1 MPGESPPRL
10 RAASACVACNKK
22 KADGAGTIARFAV
35 YTRTAASSART
46 APGTTGLARTHRL
59 PASLFLPPPFAL
71 AHLPRRAPRERKRK
85 RRKVASDTKEE
96 PETTPTGT
104 EHLSAAPL
112 LPPSRSQQWEAGYP
126 GWEPRR
132 AILAD
137 GQPSGTSESSG
148 GPGSTAPNNNHN
160 NNNNNITAAA
170 SNSNNN
176 SHNNAPATPSATT
189 TTTTTTTTTVQDA
202 DGNTLYSQNASS
214 SVALRSQQHQQQ
226 QMEPGLHE
234 PASGGST
241 TFLGRSEYIRGEVP
255 INEDRAKAYPAV
267 ATESLMEEDI
277 QILQLQHAFD
287 LPPRA
292 VRDGLIDTFM
302 KRCAPWMPIVERS
315 WLMERRDSQPSI
327 LLLQAVFLAASRV
340 SSAPA
345 VTAYASSNEFYR
357 RAKALFWSGYEK
369 NTITVITAV
378 CILHWYNPEGPE
390 HVSINTSGFWSRIGV
405 GLAYQIGLHKEPP
418 PGREAPLRRRLWWTL
433 YARDCL
439 ISASHGRPR
448 AINTED
454 NDVRPLTP
462 EDFYGC
468 GADDALFLAHVEVS
482 SLLGDVT
489 QACCRR
495 TLTRPKRTNIENAIY
510 RWSRELPEQLRLFQR
525 VLPPEGSTASK
536 LVLMPYHFEARQLH
550 VTYFVVLAI
559 LYRAS
564 SPGTIPSAAAILASS
579 FVAGIFEDFLARDE
593 IRFLGPIF
601 TFYLLASGVGL
612 ASCYSYPH
620 LWERAQQDLRI
631 ICSSLRELSKR
642 WPSAI
647 GSLKALQSMID
658 ETAKAARPSER
669 PQPTPLTSDQQATF
683 CGFGTDLCRLGDV
696 MLAHYPHDIVDSGRQ
711 EDDQYA
717 RTVSDMMTA
726 GILAELKTPMDSA
739 SAPVDEYL
747 PLASV
752 IDHNTQLA
760 FGVEE
765 PTSIIPDEVLYGQ
778 YEGIGNWL
786 LRGWDC
792 TAEAPWH

>member
-1 MPGESPPRL
+1 MAGESPPRL

-22 KADGAGTIARFAV
+22 KADDAGVARFAV
-35 YTRTAASSART
+35 YIRTAASSVRTVLGITGHARMDD
-46 APGTTGLARTHRL
+46 
-59 PASLFLPPPFAL
+59 SSSF
-71 AHLPRRAPRERKRK
+71 HLPLIDTPALWPRERKRK

-96 PETTPTGT
+96 PDSTPTDQ
-104 EHLSAAPL
+104 LCVAPL
-112 LPPSRSQQWEAGYP
+112 LPPSRSQREAGYP

-132 AILAD
+132 SIPAD

-148 GPGSTAPNNNHN
+148 GPGSTAPNNHSHNNNNSNHN
-160 NNNNNITAAA
+160 NNNL
-170 SNSNNN
+170 NNN
-176 SHNNAPATPSATT
+176 TSQAPATPSAAT
-189 TTTTTTTTTVQDA
+189 QDA
-202 DGNTLYSQNASS
+202 DGCTLYSQNTSG
-214 SVALRSQQHQQQ
+214 SVPVRPQQQ
-226 QMEPGLHE
+226 QQQQQQLEPHE
-234 PASGGST
+234 SASGVST

-302 KRCAPWMPIVERS
+302 KRF
-315 WLMERRDSQPSI
+315 
-327 LLLQAVFLAASRV
+327 FLAASRV

-369 NTITVITAV
+369 NTITVITA
-378 CILHWYNPEGPE
+378 
-390 HVSINTSGFWSRIGV
+390 
-405 GLAYQIGLHKEPP
+405 
-418 PGREAPLRRRLWWTL
+418 
-433 YARDCL
+433 ARDCL

-495 TLTRPKRTNIENAIY
+495 ALTQQKRTCIENALY
-510 RWSRELPEQLRLFQR
+510 RWSRELPEHLRLFQR
-525 VLPPEGSTASK
+525 VFPPEGSTASK

-550 VTYFVVLAI
+550 VTYFVILAI

-631 ICSSLRELSKR
+631 ICSSLKELSKR

-658 ETAKAARPSER
+658 ETAKAARTAER
-669 PQPTPLTSDQQATF
+669 PQPTPLTTDQQATF
-683 CGFGTDLCRLGDV
+683 CGFGTDLCRLGEV
-696 MLAHYPHDIVDSGRQ
+696 MLAHYPHDIVDTGRQ

-726 GILAELKTPMDSA
+726 GILAELKTPMDPA

-786 LRGWDC
+786 LRGWGGN
-792 TAEAPWH
+792 TEVPWQ

>member
-1 MPGESPPRL
+1 ML
-10 RAASACVACNKK
+10 
-22 KADGAGTIARFAV
+22 
-35 YTRTAASSART
+35 
-46 APGTTGLARTHRL
+46 
-59 PASLFLPPPFAL
+59 
-71 AHLPRRAPRERKRK
+71 RK

-96 PETTPTGT
+96 PDSTPTDQ
-104 EHLSAAPL
+104 LCVAPL
-112 LPPSRSQQWEAGYP
+112 LPPSRSQREAGYP

-132 AILAD
+132 SIPAD

-148 GPGSTAPNNNHN
+148 GPGSTAPNNHSHNNNNSNHN
-160 NNNNNITAAA
+160 NNNL
-170 SNSNNN
+170 NNN
-176 SHNNAPATPSATT
+176 TSQAPATPSAAT
-189 TTTTTTTTTVQDA
+189 QDA
-202 DGNTLYSQNASS
+202 DGCTLYSQNTSG
-214 SVALRSQQHQQQ
+214 SVPVRPQQQ
-226 QMEPGLHE
+226 QQQQQLEPHE
-234 PASGGST
+234 SASEVST

-495 TLTRPKRTNIENAIY
+495 ALTQQKRTCIENALY
-510 RWSRELPEQLRLFQR
+510 RWSRELPEHLRLFQR
-525 VLPPEGSTASK
+525 VFPPEGSTASK

-550 VTYFVVLAI
+550 VTYFVILAI

-631 ICSSLRELSKR
+631 ICSSLKELSKR

-658 ETAKAARPSER
+658 ETAKAARTAER
-669 PQPTPLTSDQQATF
+669 PQPTPLTTDQQATF
-683 CGFGTDLCRLGDV
+683 CGFGTDLCRLGEV
-696 MLAHYPHDIVDSGRQ
+696 MLAHYPHDIVDTGRQ

-726 GILAELKTPMDSA
+726 GILAELKTPMDPA

-786 LRGWDC
+786 LRGWGGN
-792 TAEAPWH
+792 TEVPWQ

>member
-1 MPGESPPRL
+1 MM
-10 RAASACVACNKK
+10 
-22 KADGAGTIARFAV
+22 
-35 YTRTAASSART
+35 
-46 APGTTGLARTHRL
+46 
-59 PASLFLPPPFAL
+59 
-71 AHLPRRAPRERKRK
+71 PRERKRK

-96 PETTPTGT
+96 PDSTPTDQ
-104 EHLSAAPL
+104 LCVAPL
-112 LPPSRSQQWEAGYP
+112 LPPSRSQREAGYP

-132 AILAD
+132 SIPAD

-148 GPGSTAPNNNHN
+148 GPGSTAPNNHSHN
-160 NNNNNITAAA
+160 NNNN
-170 SNSNNN
+170 SNHHNNN
-176 SHNNAPATPSATT
+176 NLNNNTSQAPATPSAAT
-189 TTTTTTTTTVQDA
+189 QDA
-202 DGNTLYSQNASS
+202 DGCTLYSQNTSG
-214 SVALRSQQHQQQ
+214 SVPVRPQQQ
-226 QMEPGLHE
+226 QQQQQLEPHE
-234 PASGGST
+234 SASGVST

-495 TLTRPKRTNIENAIY
+495 ALTQQKRTCIENALY
-510 RWSRELPEQLRLFQR
+510 RWSRELPEHLRLFQR
-525 VLPPEGSTASK
+525 VFPPEGSTASK

-550 VTYFVVLAI
+550 VTYFVILAI

-631 ICSSLRELSKR
+631 ICSSLKELSKR

-658 ETAKAARPSER
+658 ETAKAARTAER
-669 PQPTPLTSDQQATF
+669 PQPTPLTTDQQATF
-683 CGFGTDLCRLGDV
+683 CGFGTDLCRLGEV
-696 MLAHYPHDIVDSGRQ
+696 MLAHYPHDIVDTGRQ

-726 GILAELKTPMDSA
+726 GILAELKTPMDPA

-786 LRGWDC
+786 LRGWGGN
-792 TAEAPWH
+792 TEVPWQ

>member
-1 MPGESPPRL
+1 MFFR
-10 RAASACVACNKK
+10 
-22 KADGAGTIARFAV
+22 
-35 YTRTAASSART
+35 
-46 APGTTGLARTHRL
+46 
-59 PASLFLPPPFAL
+59 
-71 AHLPRRAPRERKRK
+71 PRERKRK

-96 PETTPTGT
+96 PDSTPTDQ
-104 EHLSAAPL
+104 LCVAPL
-112 LPPSRSQQWEAGYP
+112 LPPSRSQREAGYP

-132 AILAD
+132 SIPAD

-148 GPGSTAPNNNHN
+148 GPGSTAPNNHSHNNNNSNHN
-160 NNNNNITAAA
+160 NNNL
-170 SNSNNN
+170 NNN
-176 SHNNAPATPSATT
+176 TSQAPATPSAAT
-189 TTTTTTTTTVQDA
+189 QDA
-202 DGNTLYSQNASS
+202 DGCTLYSQNTSG
-214 SVALRSQQHQQQ
+214 SVPVRPQQQ
-226 QMEPGLHE
+226 QQQQQLEPHE
-234 PASGGST
+234 SASEVST

-495 TLTRPKRTNIENAIY
+495 ALTQQKRTCIENALY
-510 RWSRELPEQLRLFQR
+510 RWSRELPEHLRLFQR
-525 VLPPEGSTASK
+525 VFPPEGSTASK

-550 VTYFVVLAI
+550 VTYFVILAI

-631 ICSSLRELSKR
+631 ICSSLKELSKR

-658 ETAKAARPSER
+658 ETAKAARTAER
-669 PQPTPLTSDQQATF
+669 PQPTPLTTDQQATF
-683 CGFGTDLCRLGDV
+683 CGFGTDLCRLGEV
-696 MLAHYPHDIVDSGRQ
+696 MLAHYPHDIVDTGRQ

-726 GILAELKTPMDSA
+726 GILAELKTPMDPA

-786 LRGWDC
+786 LRGWGGN
-792 TAEAPWH
+792 TEVPWQ

>member
-1 MPGESPPRL
+1 MAGESPPRL

-22 KADGAGTIARFAV
+22 KARWCRRIIGRARKD
-35 YTRTAASSART
+35 
-46 APGTTGLARTHRL
+46 GLALH
-59 PASLFLPPPFAL
+59 S
-71 AHLPRRAPRERKRK
+71 HLRELPRERKRK
-85 RRKVASDTKEE
+85 RRKVATDNTKEE
-96 PETTPTGT
+96 PDSTSTDQLGVP
-104 EHLSAAPL
+104 SL
-112 LPPSRSQQWEAGYP
+112 LTPSRSQWETGYP
-126 GWEPRR
+126 GWESRR
-132 AILAD
+132 SILAD
-137 GQPSGTSESSG
+137 GHPSGTSESSG
-148 GPGSTAPNNNHN
+148 GPGSTAPNNNN
-160 NNNNNITAAA
+160 NT
-170 SNSNNN
+170 SQT
-176 SHNNAPATPSATT
+176 PATSSAL
-189 TTTTTTTTTVQDA
+189 QDA
-202 DGNTLYSQNASS
+202 DGNTLYSQNTSS
-214 SVALRSQQHQQQ
+214 SVPVRPQQL
-226 QMEPGLHE
+226 EAGPHE

-241 TFLGRSEYIRGEVP
+241 TFLGRSEYIRGEIP

-267 ATESLMEEDI
+267 ATESLTEEDI

-292 VRDGLIDTFM
+292 VREGLIDTFM

-390 HVSINTSGFWSRIGV
+390 HVSINTSGFWNRIGV

-418 PGREAPLRRRLWWTL
+418 AGREAPLRRRLWWTL

-448 AINTED
+448 AINVED

-468 GADDALFLAHVEVS
+468 SVNDALFSAHVEVS
-482 SLLGDVT
+482 ALLGEVT
-489 QACCRR
+489 QCCCRR
-495 TLTRPKRTNIENAIY
+495 ALTRQRRISIENALY
-510 RWSRELPEQLRLFQR
+510 RWSRELPEQLRLFRR
-525 VLPPEGSTASK
+525 VCPPEGSTSSK
-536 LVLMPYHFEARQLH
+536 LVLMPYNFEARQLH
-550 VTYFVVLAI
+550 ITYFVILAI
-559 LYRAS
+559 LYRTS
-564 SPGTIPSAAAILASS
+564 SPGNTPSAAAILASS
-579 FVAGIFEDFLARDE
+579 FISGIFEDFLARDE

-631 ICSSLRELSKR
+631 ICNSQKELSKR

-658 ETAKAARPSER
+658 EAAKAARPIDK
-669 PQPTPLTSDQQATF
+669 PQPTPLTADQQTTF

-696 MLAHYPHDIVDSGRQ
+696 MLANYPHEIVESGRQ

-726 GILAELKTPMDSA
+726 GILAELKTPMDST
-739 SAPVDEYL
+739 SVPVDEYL

-765 PTSIIPDEVLYGQ
+765 PTSVIPDEILYGQ

-792 TAEAPWH
+792 STEVPW

>member
-1 MPGESPPRL
+1 M
-10 RAASACVACNKK
+10 
-22 KADGAGTIARFAV
+22 
-35 YTRTAASSART
+35 
-46 APGTTGLARTHRL
+46 
-59 PASLFLPPPFAL
+59 
-71 AHLPRRAPRERKRK
+71 
-85 RRKVASDTKEE
+85 
-96 PETTPTGT
+96 
-104 EHLSAAPL
+104 
-112 LPPSRSQQWEAGYP
+112 
-126 GWEPRR
+126 
-132 AILAD
+132 
-137 GQPSGTSESSG
+137 
-148 GPGSTAPNNNHN
+148 
-160 NNNNNITAAA
+160 
-170 SNSNNN
+170 
-176 SHNNAPATPSATT
+176 
-189 TTTTTTTTTVQDA
+189 
-202 DGNTLYSQNASS
+202 
-214 SVALRSQQHQQQ
+214 
-226 QMEPGLHE
+226 
-234 PASGGST
+234 
-241 TFLGRSEYIRGEVP
+241 
-255 INEDRAKAYPAV
+255 
-267 ATESLMEEDI
+267 
-277 QILQLQHAFD
+277 
-287 LPPRA
+287 
-292 VRDGLIDTFM
+292 
-302 KRCAPWMPIVERS
+302 
-315 WLMERRDSQPSI
+315 
-327 LLLQAVFLAASRV
+327 
-340 SSAPA
+340 
-345 VTAYASSNEFYR
+345 
-357 RAKALFWSGYEK
+357 
-369 NTITVITAV
+369 
-378 CILHWYNPEGPE
+378 
-390 HVSINTSGFWSRIGV
+390 
-405 GLAYQIGLHKEPP
+405 
-418 PGREAPLRRRLWWTL
+418 
-433 YARDCL
+433 

-510 RWSRELPEQLRLFQR
+510 RWSRELPDQLRLFQR

-726 GILAELKTPMDSA
+726 GILAELKTPMDST

-792 TAEAPWH
+792 TAEVPWH